1 MKSIVRQLRPSGYAR
16 FAQGLAYG
24 LLAFLLSS
32 NAWALSSKAMEGT
45 FASPKQVT
53 MMMYADETECAVDGG
68 RWNDGV
74 CVLDVA
80 DEVRISRKDK
90 TLAISVE
97 ILGTN
102 FHQCL
107 FEAKARRAGH
117 RTLIAR
123 EKVTHFADGKTT
135 NAVCVVK
142 VRFTGRDSV
151 SVSNNGM
158 CDEFCGANVGLD
170 IEKALRKN

>member
-16 FAQGLAYG
+16 GLAYG
-24 LLAFLLSS
+24 LLAFFLSS
-32 NAWALSSKAMEGT
+32 NAWALTSKAMEGT
-45 FASPKQVT
+45 FDSAKQIGV
-53 MMMYADETECAVDGG
+53 MSYADEAACTADGG
-68 RWNDGV
+68 RFDEV
-74 CVLDVA
+74 CTFDVN

-90 TLAISVE
+90 AFFVAVE

-107 FEAKARRAGH
+107 FEAKAKRSGN
-117 RTLIAR
+117 TLVAR
-123 EKVTHFADGKTT
+123 EKATHYGNGKMTDV
-135 NAVCVVK
+135 VCVVK

-151 SVSNNGM
+151 SVSNNGL